1 MTAKTLLACLAIVGA
16 LLTPYCPAAAQ
27 TAPQAVKSQPAKS
40 QAATSKAATAAKP
53 QVFFL
58 SPQDGATVSNPV
70 VVRFGL
76 KNMTLAPAGVDKPG
90 TGHHH
95 LLIDAPLPPL
105 DEPIPNDANHLHFGK
120 GQTEIELHLLPG
132 KHTLQLLMGDWTHIP
147 HNPPVYSQPIT
158 IFVK

>member
-1 MTAKTLLACLAIVGA
+1 MTTKTLLACLAIVGA
-16 LLTPYCPAAAQ
+16 LLTPYCPALAQ
-27 TAPQAVKSQPAKS
+27 PPT
-40 QAATSKAATAAKP
+40 AKP

-120 GQTEIELHLLPG
+120 GQTEIELRLLPG

>member
-1 MTAKTLLACLAIVGA
+1 MTTKTLLTCLTICLTLACCLATA
-16 LLTPYCPAAAQ
+16 YRPAAAQ
-27 TAPQAVKSQPAKS
+27 TALQA
-40 QAATSKAATAAKP
+40 TKP
-53 QVFFL
+53 EVFFL

-70 VVRFGL
+70 VVRFDL

-95 LLIDAPLPPL
+95 LLVDAPLPPL
-105 DEPIPNDANHLHFGK
+105 DEPIPNDDNHLHFGK
-120 GQTEIELHLLPG
+120 GQTETELRLAPG

>member
-1 MTAKTLLACLAIVGA
+1 MINPKPLLLSFALALSLTVLGHPA
-16 LLTPYCPAAAQ
+16 LAQ
-27 TAPQAVKSQPAKS
+27 SLS
-40 QAATSKAATAAKP
+40 AKP
-53 QVFFL
+53 QVFFI

-76 KNMTLAPAGVDKPG
+76 KNMQLAPAGENKPG

-95 LLIDAPLPPL
+95 LLVDAPLPPL

-120 GQTEIELHLLPG
+120 GQSETELHLAPG

-147 HNPPVYSQPIT
+147 HQPPVYSPPIT
-158 IFVK
+158 IMVK

>member
-1 MTAKTLLACLAIVGA
+1 MYRMFIVACLAIVAG
-16 LLTPYCPAAAQ
+16 LFLTPHHPALAQ
-27 TAPQAVKSQPAKS
+27 SS
-40 QAATSKAATAAKP
+40 ATKP
-53 QVFFL
+53 EVFFL

-70 VVRFGL
+70 LVRFGL
-76 KNMTLAPAGVDKPG
+76 KNMTVAPAGVEKPG

-95 LLIDAPLPPL
+95 LLVDAPLPPL
-105 DEPIPNDANHLHFGK
+105 DEPIPHDDNHLHFGK
-120 GQTEIELHLLPG
+120 GQTETELRLAPG